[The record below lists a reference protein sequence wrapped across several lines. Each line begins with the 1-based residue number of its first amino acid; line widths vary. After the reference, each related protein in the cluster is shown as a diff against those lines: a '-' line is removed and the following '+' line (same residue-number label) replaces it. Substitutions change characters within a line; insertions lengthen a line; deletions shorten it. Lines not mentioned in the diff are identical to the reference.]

1 MLLDE
6 IVLVNN
12 TDQNIKPVSSEN
24 TSESLQIWYT
34 NAVEAICSSV
44 QTETVLEK
52 NILLNRIVEWFMQA
66 ESNGEFYKKMAKS
79 IQDSGDVNI

>member
-24 TSESLQIWYT
+24 TSESLQIWYA